1 MENEYRS
8 FDGEIRNLQK
18 TNEFI
23 YEVEVWLLNDK
34 PNRNGWQYT
43 DMQGNKDQFAGTPLL
58 IAYTQNGNRIGDG
71 HNFRMEYDEEGNE
84 SPTFTDATAERIIGA
99 LSEDTSDIRV
109 ETLEDGT
116 NWIVGKGFIW
126 KWYAKE
132 AVEKIENDTMAG
144 RPMSISIETLV
155 SQSHM
160 NEEGIEVEEKYLV
173 LGTTI
178 LGDGVAPAV
187 EDAHIKALQEI
198 TDEFKELR
206 LRASSYLHKGE
217 EEEHTEEETLAVNE
231 TNNEPQTKT
240 TERNEKALKT
250 LSKKQLAEF
259 EPKFDGYKVL
269 SAGQDENGIHFCLM
283 SKEGDT
289 AVYTMESAD
298 DLVDPKK
305 IAKVNAQTK
314 FAGNDWE
321 MEVALDTITDDL
333 SATIINANNELAT
346 AKEDLQTATNTINA
360 MTEKEMKRRLSAT
373 KAKALSTLEEFNA
386 NRMEKVDAKILEK
399 INEAI
404 ENGDFSECENADGDW
419 NGEEEVAN
427 QVLAACAK
435 AVMEMD
441 KVAMQKNNSQYVWER
456 VQNKAVDNGDV
467 ASLLSSIPLLNE

>member
-1 MENEYRS
+1 MIATIKVLEQDKDLNYDVVVTCIRSNE
-8 FDGEIRNLQK
+8 
-18 TNEFI
+18 
-23 YEVEVWLLNDK
+23 
-34 PNRNGWQYT
+34 NRNHWNYQ
-43 DMQGNKDQFAGTPLL
+43 NIPEFANTFLGTPILCAYVNGQ
-58 IAYTQNGNRIGDG
+58 IADG
-71 HNFRMEYDEEGNE
+71 HNMREATMPNGEQFYD
-84 SPTFTDATAERIIGA
+84 FTGATAERIVGA
-99 LSEDTSDIRV
+99 ISDDPNDI
-109 ETLEDGT
+109 E
-116 NWIVGKGFIW
+116 IV
-126 KWYAKE
+126 
-132 AVEKIENDTMAG
+132 T
-144 RPMSISIETLV
+144 
-155 SQSHM
+155 
-160 NEEGIEVEEKYLV
+160 NEEGDWVIAKGKLWRFYNRQLVDKIAEAGSLEVSAETEVMESYMEDGIEVFTKWRG
-173 LGTTI
+173 LGVTI
-178 LGDGVAPAV
+178 LNEKVAPAIPG
-187 EDAHIKALQEI
+187 ANIKALQELES
-198 TDEFKELR
+198 EFKELK
-206 LRASSYLHKGE
+206 LRAASYINSE
-217 EEEHTEEETLAVNE
+217 EEEHTEEENLAVNE

-269 SAGQDENGIHFCLM
+269 SAGQDENGFHFCLI

-305 IAKVNAQTK
+305 IAKVDAQTK